1 MTQIH
6 ILKEK
11 IENDE
16 PVDDTLKQFVE
27 LLYYELLYYKRLTID
42 IPADLHKRFRKAS
55 IDLEKHMKDIM
66 LEYIESFVD
75 EHEKGQDKEEKGP

>member
-16 PVDDTLKQFVE
+16 PVDDTLKQFV
-27 LLYYELLYYKRLTID
+27 ELLYYKRLTID